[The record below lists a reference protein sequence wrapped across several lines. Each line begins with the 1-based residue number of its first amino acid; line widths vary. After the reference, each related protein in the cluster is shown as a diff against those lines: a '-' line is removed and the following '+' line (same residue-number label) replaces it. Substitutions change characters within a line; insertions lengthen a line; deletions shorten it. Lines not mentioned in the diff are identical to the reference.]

1 MALYPT
7 RRKRQCDERQCDER
21 RRDERRGV
29 AAVEFAIVAPLFFL
43 MVLGCIEI
51 GRALMVQQVLISASR
66 VGAREATTLNGTSS
80 DATSAAVSYASGAS
94 VPGVTATVSPDPGSA
109 KAGEL
114 ITMTLSVDFLSVS
127 WSPTP
132 WFLGGQTLTAT
143 SVMRK
148 EGFD

>member
-1 MALYPT
+1 MNHPS
-7 RRKRQCDERQCDER
+7 QQR
-21 RRDERRGV
+21 RRRPDSRRG
-29 AAVEFAIVAPLFFL
+29 AAVVEFAIVAPLFFM

-51 GRALMVQQVLISASR
+51 GRALMVQQVLVNASR
-66 VGAREATTLNGTSS
+66 VGAREAATLNGTSS
-80 DATSAAVSYASGAS
+80 SAVSAAIDYAAGAS
-94 VPGVTATVSPDPGSA
+94 VPGVSATVSPDAGSA
-109 KAGEL
+109 DGGEL
-114 ITMTLSVDFLSVS
+114 ITVTLTVDFLSVS